1 MSVLKQFVAS
11 IIVTCLERAKTFYP
25 SLKFSEAHLKSKHL
39 LLNVLPHLLMIGML
53 MTVVMKIMMINLLL
67 LLDHPLHLLFTSL
80 SDSVAIRTK
89 EI

>member
-1 MSVLKQFVAS
+1 MKQFVAS

-39 LLNVLPHLLMIGML
+39 LLNVLPHLVMIGM
-53 MTVVMKIMMINLLL
+53 VMKMMMINLLL

>member
-1 MSVLKQFVAS
+1 MKQFVAS

-25 SLKFSEAHLKSKHL
+25 TLKFSEAHLKSKHL
-39 LLNVLPHLLMIGML
+39 LLNVLPHLVMIGMVV
-53 MTVVMKIMMINLLL
+53 TVVIKIAMMINLLL
-67 LLDHPLHLLFTSL
+67 LLDHPLHLLFTNL